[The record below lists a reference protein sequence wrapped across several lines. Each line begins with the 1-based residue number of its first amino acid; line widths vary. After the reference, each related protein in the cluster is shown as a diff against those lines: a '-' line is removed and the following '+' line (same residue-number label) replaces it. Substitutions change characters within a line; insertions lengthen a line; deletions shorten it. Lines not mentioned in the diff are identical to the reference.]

1 MRIKGIKIDEDVARI
16 LNEQDNDNTSI
27 FETRGSGWSSLYDYV
42 SKAFDRLAAGYSHPS
57 QVPDFLQ
64 TRDLLEKLTKHEL
77 KLAKQEFFE
86 EDLQAALD
94 RWFEEADDYTNES
107 INESESCNESQ
118 SQARFIFNLTN
129 NEGTFEVEVDVYKDK
144 DGDFYCNIPKH
155 KKLGK
160 DQRVVGNT
168 ITILRDIVKREF
180 EKEGYNVKI
189 KSIEYPNK
197 NKSIKE
203 GFNKGDNDFPEG
215 SFAAWYGEDLS
226 GQTYEGDLYC
236 SHQNLTSL
244 FGCPSV
250 VIGDFDCP
258 YNQLT
263 SLEGAPKE
271 VEGDFDCSHNQ
282 LTSLEGSPKEVGES
296 FDCSYNQ
303 LTSLEWSPEKVG
315 GYFNCYDNYLT
326 SLEGAPEKVGGYF
339 SCSNTRL
346 TSLKGAPKEVG
357 GDFYCNNNKLTS
369 LKGAPKE
376 VRGDFYCY
384 DNRLKSLDRIG
395 EVKGEIYS

>member
-16 LNEQDNDNTSI
+16 FNEQDKDDTSKYRVYSNDIKDGWSI
-27 FETRGSGWSSLYDYV
+27 LGTYDDEYSALQVYDAWKLRLLRGNGRYGVYTDVRMFKPGEKAIFSGWASLYDYV

-77 KLAKQEFFE
+77 KLAKQDFFE

-94 RWFEEADDYTNES
+94 RWFEEVDDYTNES
-107 INESESCNESQ
+107 INKNSKS
-118 SQARFIFNLTN
+118 
-129 NEGTFEVEVDVYKDK
+129 
-144 DGDFYCNIPKH
+144 
-155 KKLGK
+155 
-160 DQRVVGNT
+160 
-168 ITILRDIVKREF
+168 
-180 EKEGYNVKI
+180 EKENEIKI
-189 KSIEYPNK
+189 GEDVARILNEQ
-197 NKSIKE
+197 
-203 GFNKGDNDFPEG
+203 DNDFPEG

-236 SHQNLTSL
+236 AHQNLMSL

-250 VIGDFDCP
+250 VIGDFDCS

-271 VEGDFDCSHNQ
+271 VEGDFDCSRNQ
-282 LTSLEGSPKEVGES
+282 LTSLKGAPKEVGES

-346 TSLKGAPKEVG
+346 TTLKGAPKEIG

-369 LKGAPKE
+369 LEGSPKE
-376 VRGDFYCY
+376 VAGDFYCY
-384 DNRLKSLDRIG
+384 DNRLKSLDGIG
-395 EVKGEIYS
+395 EVKGKIYSDID